1 VTQSECRALPHSIS
15 ISRRLAPPSLGGKGV
30 GGLGF
35 PGAIQN
41 VPFGSNDI
49 PAVAVLRIVV
59 EWGRFNDASRAGTGV
74 FVAEREISFGRRVAE
89 LAAEHPDKSAIIFL
103 PQEGEERIVTW
114 RELDCETN
122 RIARLLAERGVDEGA
137 TVVVGVWNSPGHI
150 MVTAAAWKL
159 GALMLPLRAILPARE
174 RDGILAIARP
184 ALVFAD
190 WEDVPYPTLRSAE
203 LSLADAYDG
212 APLPIDPPHP
222 GKAIASG
229 GSTGRSKIVVD
240 RTTHPIRYGARGS
253 RLGEAYG
260 QVQLLCAPLY
270 HNSPFLNTYGG
281 LAADHTI
288 VLMERFDA
296 ERAVAAIERHRVNYA
311 YMPPIIMRRIIM
323 LPGVRARDFSSI
335 QAIHSSAA
343 PCPPWLKRAWI
354 ELIGAEKLYEVY
366 GSSEGIGAAIIRG
379 DEWLLHPGSVGR
391 PTACELR
398 ILGEDGNELPPG
410 EVGEIYTRPLLTDG
424 PTFTYVGEAKMNA
437 TSDGFYSV
445 GDLGWVDEEGY
456 LFIADRRVDMIVSG
470 GANVYPAEVE
480 AALHDHPALAD
491 LAVVGVPDEEWGRR
505 VHAIIQPLDPAN
517 PPPIADLDA
526 WARARI
532 TSYKAPKTYEMM
544 NELPRNEAG
553 KIRRS
558 ALVTER
564 ESGWNPAM
572 VSARGEPLPPPAPS
586 PIP

>member
-1 VTQSECRALPHSIS
+1 VSVEEHGRETT
-15 ISRRLAPPSLGGKGV
+15 
-30 GGLGF
+30 F
-35 PGAIQN
+35 GA
-41 VPFGSNDI
+41 
-49 PAVAVLRIVV
+49 
-59 EWGRFNDASRAGTGV
+59 
-74 FVAEREISFGRRVAE
+74 RVAA
-89 LAAEHPDKSAIIFL
+89 LAAEHPEKAAIIFL
-103 PQEGEERIVTW
+103 PQQGEERVVTW
-114 RELDCETN
+114 REFDRATN
-122 RIARLLAERGVDEGA
+122 RIARLLAERGVHQGS
-137 TVVVGVWNSPGHI
+137 TVVVGVWNSPEHM

-159 GALMLPLRAILPARE
+159 GALMLPLRAILPPFE
-174 RDGILAIARP
+174 RDGILEIAEP

-190 WEDVPYPTLRSAE
+190 WEGMVYPVLRPAE
-203 LSLADAYDG
+203 LSLADRYDD

-240 RTTHPIRYGARGS
+240 CTSHPVRGSARGP

-270 HNSPFLNTYGG
+270 HNSPFLNAYRG
-281 LAADHTI
+281 LAEDNTI

-296 ERAVAAIERHRVNYA
+296 ARAVDAIERHRVNYA

-323 LPGVRARDFSSI
+323 LPDVHERDFSSI

-354 ELIGAEKLYEVY
+354 DLIGAEKVYEVY

-379 DEWLLHPGSVGR
+379 DEWLAHPGSVGR
-391 PTACELR
+391 PVACDLR
-398 ILGEDGNELPPG
+398 ILDAEGNALPPG
-410 EVGEIYTRPLLTDG
+410 EVGEIYTRPTLTNG
-424 PTFTYVGEAKMNA
+424 PTFRYIGGA
-437 TSDGFYSV
+437 TISTTPDGFYSV
-445 GDLGWVDEEGY
+445 GDLGWVDDEGY

-491 LAVVGVPDEEWGRR
+491 LAVIGVPDEEWGRR
-505 VHAIIQPLDPAN
+505 VHAIIQPTDPAH
-517 PPPIADLDA
+517 PPEVTDLDA
-526 WARARI
+526 WARGRI
-532 TSYKAPKTYEMM
+532 TSYKVPKTYEIVA
-544 NELPRNEAG
+544 ELPRNEAG

-558 ALVTER
+558 ALVAER

-572 VSARGEPLPPPAPS
+572 VSARGAPLAAPSASAPAP
-586 PIP
+586 